1 MRCRHNFPW
10 SFPHDLSTAVRPAR
24 DHGSSHDQGVALV
37 ITLLLLFL
45 MSVMGLAAVL
55 TSSSDLLINGY
66 YRNFRGS
73 FYAADSGMAIARQAL
88 INQTTAAIPGTFTA
102 GTAPIPAGTEG
113 TVQTYITTN
122 YGASTTLNAGTAA
135 SSWKEGFKITN
146 VTYGLLASPAQP
158 TVTSTDATTHL
169 PTGYQYIYN
178 YTLTSVGT
186 SQGSEHATASES
198 GSITFNA
205 AISPG
210 APSKTSFAAFGMF
223 IDQQGICTGST
234 LVPGIISGPVFT
246 NGSWTFG
253 TSGAYTFTDTVG
265 SAGAK
270 AGFQFG
276 SCYQSTNGNYTSGG
290 QNISPTYQAGRQW
303 GQNTV
308 PLPTNDFSQK
318 LAVVNGV
325 GDPDSCSGSP
335 CPNNTQMHAAL
346 KNISGTTYPSSG
358 ASSGVYLSYS
368 NISGTNTVTGGGIL
382 VEGNA
387 SVTLS
392 TSGTSAQVFT
402 ITQGSTITTVTVNP
416 VTNTTV
422 VQSGSTN
429 LTLAG
434 VPTNCSMIS
443 PAPSTCTS
451 AVAGST
457 PATMLYVDGT
467 ISSLSGPSS
476 GPAIQ
481 NASQVTVTSFGDMS
495 ITGNLKYPASP
506 VTQTST
512 PSVPIDTLIPAN
524 DTHEVLGLFTATGD
538 INLHFP
544 TSNQN
549 WEIDASL
556 ATISQGGSGGMVND
570 GNAINT
576 LTIVGGR
583 IQSTIQNINSTTRN
597 VLFDRRFATGFAPPW
612 FPATTITPAGVS
624 SATVTPTFSR
634 VQWVSVSSE

>member
-1 MRCRHNFPW
+1 MRRRHNIPC
-10 SFPHDLSTAVRPAR
+10 SFPHDLSNAVMPAR
-24 DHGSSHDQGVALV
+24 VHGACPEKGVALV

-73 FYAADSGMAIARQAL
+73 FYAADSGLAVARQAL
-88 INQTTAAIPGTFTA
+88 INQTLAAIPGTFAA
-102 GTAPIPAGTEG
+102 GTAPIPTGTEG
-113 TVQTYITTN
+113 TVRTYITTN
-122 YGASTTLNAGTAA
+122 YGASTTLNVGTAT
-135 SSWKEGFKITN
+135 SSWKESFKITN
-146 VTYGLLASPAQP
+146 VTYGLLASPLQP
-158 TVTSTDATTHL
+158 VTTSTDPTTHL
-169 PTGYQYIYN
+169 PTGYQYTYT

-186 SQGSEHATASES
+186 SQGSEQATVSEN
-198 GSITFNA
+198 GSIVLNA
-205 AISPG
+205 AIAPG
-210 APSKTSFAAFGMF
+210 APSATSFAAFGMF
-223 IDQQGICTGST
+223 IDQQPICTGST
-234 LVPGIISGPVFT
+234 LVPGVISGPVFT

-253 TSGAYTFTDTVG
+253 TSGAYTFTDKVG
-265 SAGAK
+265 SAGAR

-276 SCYQSTNGNYTSGG
+276 NCYQSTNGNYSSGG
-290 QNISPTYQAGRQW
+290 NNISPTYQAGYQW
-303 GQNTV
+303 GQNAV
-308 PLPTNDFSQK
+308 PLPANDFSQK

-335 CPNNTQMHAAL
+335 CPSNAQMHAAL

-358 ASSGVYLSYS
+358 ASTGVYLPYS
-368 NISGTNTVTGGGIL
+368 DISGTNTVTGGGIL

-392 TSGTSAQVFT
+392 TSGSSAQIFT
-402 ITQGSTITTVTVNP
+402 ITQGSTTTTVTVDP
-416 VTNTTV
+416 VANTTV
-422 VQSGSTN
+422 VHSGSTN

-434 VPTNCSMIS
+434 VPANCSAIS

-457 PATMLYVDGT
+457 SATMLYVDGNIT
-467 ISSLSGPSS
+467 SLSGPSS
-476 GPAIQ
+476 GSAIQ

-495 ITGNLKYPASP
+495 ITGNLKYPSSP

-512 PSVPIDTLIPAN
+512 QSVPIDTLIPAN
-524 DTHEVLGLFTATGD
+524 DTHEVLGLFTAAGD
-538 INLHFP
+538 INLHYP

-556 ATISQGGSGGMVND
+556 ATISQGGSGGLVND